1 MFTPFT
7 IEKVRTNIS
16 RIKRSA
22 ASLQKLIHETACSC
36 LVHIRDHGDYTPLVQ
51 LLDALPTG
59 QRVKQLAQWSSHFT
73 EGAVKLT
80 YDSGSGWACKLAKHR
95 TPEMFDIEGAYATPY
110 GDLAPEK
117 VGGTMTLKAVVR
129 YLKRKADEDKRND
142 DGTPKVSDEARELFA
157 TLYVKATE
165 LHPELS

>member
-59 QRVKQLAQWSSHFT
+59 QRVKQLAQWANHFT
-73 EGAVKLT
+73 DGAVTLK
-80 YDSGSGWACKLAKHR
+80 YDSGAGWSCKLAKAR
-95 TPEMFDIEGAYATPY
+95 KPEQFDIEGAYATPY

-117 VGGTMTLKAVVR
+117 VGGTMTLKAAIA
-129 YLKRKADEDKRND
+129 YLKRKANDDKRND
-142 DGTPKVSDEARELFA
+142 DGTFKVSEEARELFS
-157 TLYVKATE
+157 TLYLQAVEKYPN
-165 LHPELS
+165 LG